1 MANEKGNEN
10 YKLTLYTNR
19 TLKSVVNQMLLNYY
33 DVGAKDNKF
42 SCKQA
47 CIEFLYF
54 WHLYHLHVSHGIN
67 GIASGEL
74 VSFGKRYN

>member
-1 MANEKGNEN
+1 MRYKKIKNDIEKGKEN
-10 YKLTLYTNR
+10 YKLALYTNR

-54 WHLYHLHVSHGIN
+54 
-67 GIASGEL
+67 
-74 VSFGKRYN
+74 

>member
-1 MANEKGNEN
+1 MANEKGKEN

-54 WHLYHLHVSHGIN
+54 
-67 GIASGEL
+67 
-74 VSFGKRYN
+74 